1 MRPLSRLI
9 HAGRRDGLTAST
21 VNPPLHRGS
30 TVLFDSYE
38 DFLRAGRGE
47 YKGVTYGTDRLPL
60 QRTLEEALQD
70 LEGAA
75 ITRVF
80 PSGISAISE
89 TLMAF
94 LRTGDHV
101 LVCDNAYGPTTRF
114 CREILGKFGVAVQ
127 AIPPDAG
134 ADIEEYLRPET
145 RFIFLESPGSITFEI
160 QDIPAITTL
169 ARRRGIITALDN
181 SWATPLFLH
190 PFELGVDIV
199 IQSVTKYISGH
210 SDVLMGSVS
219 VSSDHAE
226 TLERF
231 YACREIYAS
240 PEDCQL
246 ALRGLRTLDVRMR
259 AHQTSALAVAS
270 ALREHPLV
278 DTVLHPALPSHPQHE
293 LWKRDFQGSSG
304 LFAFTFKS
312 EYSDTDLGRFVDSL
326 ELFGQGFSWGGFMS
340 LVSTGHPERHFAG
353 PLRGKTLIR
362 LNIGLEDSKDLQEDL
377 RQGLEHLSNGKP
389 LGEHS

>member
-9 HAGRRDGLTAST
+9 HPARRDDLQAGT

-30 TVLFDSYE
+30 TVLFDSHA

-47 YKGVTYGTDRLPL
+47 YRGATYGTDRLPL
-60 QRTLEEALQD
+60 QRVLEEALRD

-75 ITRVF
+75 MTRVF

-94 LRTGDHV
+94 LRAGDHV
-101 LVCDNAYGPTTRF
+101 LVCDNAYGPTIRF
-114 CREILGKFGVAVQ
+114 CREVLEKFGVAFQ
-127 AIPPDAG
+127 AVPPDVG

-145 RFIFLESPGSITFEI
+145 RLIFLESPGSITFEI
-160 QDIPAITTL
+160 QDIPAVTAL
-169 ARRRGIITALDN
+169 ARSRGIVTVLDN

-190 PFELGVDIV
+190 PFELGVDVV

-210 SDVLMGSVS
+210 SDVLMGSAS
-219 VSSDHAE
+219 VTAEHAE

-231 YACREIYAS
+231 YACREIHAS

-259 AHQTSALAVAS
+259 AHQASALTVAS
-270 ALREHPLV
+270 ALQEHPLV
-278 DTVLHPALPSHPQHE
+278 DTVLHPALPSHPQHG
-293 LWKRDFQGSSG
+293 LWKRDFLGSSG
-304 LFAFTFKS
+304 LFALTLKE
-312 EYSDTDLGRFVDSL
+312 EYSEADLGRFVDSL
-326 ELFGQGFSWGGFMS
+326 ELFGLGFSWGGFMS
-340 LVSTGHPERHFAG
+340 LVSTGRPDRRFAG
-353 PLRGKTLIR
+353 PLRGKTLVR
-362 LNIGLEDSKDLQEDL
+362 LNIGLEDPQDLLDDL
-377 RQGLEHLSNGKP
+377 HQGLKR
-389 LGEHS
+389 LGD